1 LLGPRK
7 IDSLTIAFA
16 RAYGLTRSGAMRSLA
31 AFVADRTPDV
41 LAISEIDD
49 GDALALATRFD
60 YRWAYRGGQ
69 SLLWNRRFAAER
81 LRDAYLPISPARAF
95 GRRGLLRIDGA
106 CDGLALTLFATQFE
120 ATRWCVREL
129 RFTRAAMRGVA
140 NAAIA
145 FVAQPA
151 PGRIGFDDLGFR
163 AVAAQS
169 APGVTVAIRGFACAG
184 AEGIAPRG
192 GLGSALIARLV
203 EDALSSHLPQ
213 A

>member
-1 LLGPRK
+1 
-7 IDSLTIAFA
+7 
-16 RAYGLTRSGAMRSLA
+16 MRSLA

-49 GDALALATRFD
+49 GDALAVATRFD

-69 SLLWNRRFAAER
+69 ALLWNRRFAAER
-81 LRDAYLPISPARAF
+81 LRDAYLPISPGRAL

-129 RFTRAAMRGVA
+129 RFARAAMRGVA

-145 FVAQPA
+145 FVAQP
-151 PGRIGFDDLGFR
+151 PRGRIGFDDLGFR
-163 AVAAQS
+163 VVATHS
-169 APGVTVAIRGFACAG
+169 APDVAVAIRGLACAG

-192 GLGSALIARLV
+192 GLGSGMIARLTGG
-203 EDALSSHLPQ
+203 ALSPHFPLE
-213 A
+213 